1 MQTQQPQR
9 SNHMMASYVELGL
22 SIHRNLGAANAW
34 VFMRHNAVP
43 TGVITRVLAYPAL
56 RRQN

>member
-9 SNHMMASYVELGL
+9 SNHVMARCVDHGL

-43 TGVITRVLAYPAL
+43 AGVITRVLAYPEL